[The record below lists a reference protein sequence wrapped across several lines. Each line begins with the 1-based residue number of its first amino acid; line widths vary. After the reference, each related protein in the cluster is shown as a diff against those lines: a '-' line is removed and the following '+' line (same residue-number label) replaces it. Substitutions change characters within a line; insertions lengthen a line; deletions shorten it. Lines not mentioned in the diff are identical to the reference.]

1 VSAIEER
8 RNDCVDPGVQL
19 FDAGDGG
26 LDQLGRRHLPFADE
40 LCLPARVEFPK
51 LAH

>member
-1 VSAIEER
+1 
-8 RNDCVDPGVQL
+8 L

-26 LDQLGRRHLPFADE
+26 LDQLGRRHFPFADE